1 MTKIYQFVG
10 ERMKNTDIKCWLKK
24 SLLIYALVL
33 TTTILICSNNSFAET
48 SKYRIFSYMTKMELM
63 PFGFV
68 KAPANGIFERR
79 GMVSFENGDV
89 GLYLARGTFTA
100 TPKGGTA
107 EGFSQIT
114 HSDGS
119 TVAQNYNLTFT
130 KSPDTNL
137 NTYTGTGKVVSGTGR
152 FEGIQ
157 GENTITGQNLTPYD
171 EDNKSE
177 SYFDVISN
185 YTLPSK

>member
-1 MTKIYQFVG
+1 M
-10 ERMKNTDIKCWLKK
+10 MKKDKKSWLKK
-24 SLLIYALVL
+24 SLIIYALVL
-33 TTTILICSNNSFAET
+33 TTTILISSNNSFAET
-48 SKYRIFSYMTKMELM
+48 SKYRIYSYISKMELM

-68 KAPANGIFERR
+68 KAPANGVFERR
-79 GMVSFENGDV
+79 GLVSFENGDV
-89 GLYLARGTFTA
+89 GLYLARGTFKA

-119 TVAQNYNLTFT
+119 TVVQNYNLSYT
-130 KSPDTNL
+130 KSPDTKL
-137 NTYTGTGKVVSGTGR
+137 NIYTGTGKVVSGTGR
-152 FEGIQ
+152 FEGIK
-157 GENTITGQNLTPYD
+157 GENSVNGQALAPYD
-171 EDNKSE
+171 KDNKAE

>member
-1 MTKIYQFVG
+1 MMKKDKKI
-10 ERMKNTDIKCWLKK
+10 WLKK
-24 SLLIYALVL
+24 SLIIYALVL
-33 TTTILICSNNSFAET
+33 TTTILISSNNSFAET
-48 SKYRIFSYMTKMELM
+48 SKYRIFSHMTKMEIM

-79 GMVSFENGDV
+79 GLVSFENGDV
-89 GLYLARGTFTA
+89 GIYLSRGTFKA

-119 TVAQNYNLTFT
+119 TTVSSFDLSFT

-157 GENTITGQNLTPYD
+157 GENTVTGQNLTPYD
-171 EDNKSE
+171 KDNKSE

>member
-1 MTKIYQFVG
+1 MINKSR
-10 ERMKNTDIKCWLKK
+10 ECRLKK
-24 SLLIYALVL
+24 GLIIFTLIL
-33 TTTILICSNNSFAET
+33 TSTIILSANNSFAET
-48 SKYRIFSYMTKMELM
+48 SKYRIISHMTKMEIM
-63 PFGFV
+63 PFGFM
-68 KAPANGIFERR
+68 KAPANGVFERR
-79 GMVSFENGDV
+79 GLVSFENGDV
-89 GLYLARGTFTA
+89 GIYLSRGTFKA

-119 TVAQNYNLTFT
+119 TIVSSFNLSFT
-130 KSPDTNL
+130 KSPDTKL

-157 GENTITGQNLTPYD
+157 GENTVTGKNLTPYD
-171 EDNKSE
+171 KDNKSE

>member
-1 MTKIYQFVG
+1 MTS
-10 ERMKNTDIKCWLKK
+10 KNRECWLNKG
-24 SLLIYALVL
+24 LIIFTLIL
-33 TTTILICSNNSFAET
+33 TSTIILFANNCFAET
-48 SKYRIFSYMTKMELM
+48 SKYRIFSHMTKMEIM
-63 PFGFV
+63 PFGFM

-79 GMVSFENGDV
+79 GLVSFENGDV
-89 GLYLARGTFTA
+89 GIYLSRGTFKA

-114 HSDGS
+114 HGDGS
-119 TVAQNYNLTFT
+119 TVVSSFNLSFT
-130 KSPDTNL
+130 KIPDTKL

-157 GENTITGQNLTPYD
+157 GENTVTGQNLTPYD

-177 SYFDVISN
+177 SYYDVISN

>member
-1 MTKIYQFVG
+1 MIYTGQK
-10 ERMKNTDIKCWLKK
+10 RMLKK
-24 SLLIYALVL
+24 GLIICALVL
-33 TTTILICSNNSFAET
+33 TNIIILTANNSFAET
-48 SKYRIFSYMTKMELM
+48 SKYRIFSHMTKMEIM
-63 PFGFV
+63 PFGYM

-79 GMVSFENGDV
+79 GLVSFENGDV
-89 GLYLARGTFTA
+89 GIYLSRGTFTA

-114 HSDGS
+114 HGDGS
-119 TVAQNYNLTFT
+119 TVVSSFNLNFT
-130 KSPDTNL
+130 KIPDTKL

-157 GENTITGQNLTPYD
+157 GENAVTGQNLTPYD
-171 EDNKSE
+171 EENKSE

>member
-1 MTKIYQFVG
+1 MINKSRECRF
-10 ERMKNTDIKCWLKK
+10 KK
-24 SLLIYALVL
+24 ALLVFTFIL
-33 TTTILICSNNSFAET
+33 TTFILLSANISFAET
-48 SKYRIFSYMTKMELM
+48 SKYRIFSYITKMEIM

-79 GMVSFENGDV
+79 GIVSIENGDV

-119 TVAQNYNLTFT
+119 SVVQNYNLTYT
-130 KSPDTNL
+130 KSPDTKL
-137 NTYTGTGKVVSGTGR
+137 NAYTGTGKVVSGTGR

-157 GENTITGQNLTPYD
+157 GENTITGQALAPYD
-171 EDNKSE
+171 KENKAE

>member
-1 MTKIYQFVG
+1 MIYMGQKH
-10 ERMKNTDIKCWLKK
+10 RLKK
-24 SLLIYALVL
+24 GMIICALVL
-33 TTTILICSNNSFAET
+33 TNIIILSANSSFSET
-48 SKYRIFSYMTKMELM
+48 SNYRIFSYITKMELM

-79 GMVSFENGDV
+79 GIVSFENGDV
-89 GLYLARGTFTA
+89 GLYLARGTFKA

-119 TVAQNYNLTFT
+119 TVVQNYNLTYT
-130 KSPDTNL
+130 KTPDTNL
-137 NTYTGTGKVVSGTGR
+137 NIYTGTGKVVSGTGR

-157 GENTITGQNLTPYD
+157 GENTVTGQALAPYD
-171 EDNKSE
+171 KENKAE

>member
-1 MTKIYQFVG
+1 
-10 ERMKNTDIKCWLKK
+10 
-24 SLLIYALVL
+24 
-33 TTTILICSNNSFAET
+33 
-48 SKYRIFSYMTKMELM
+48 MEIM
-63 PFGFV
+63 PFGFM

-79 GMVSFENGDV
+79 GLVSFENGDV
-89 GLYLARGTFTA
+89 GIYLSRGTFKA

-119 TVAQNYNLTFT
+119 TVVSSFNLSFT
-130 KSPDTNL
+130 KIPDTKL
-137 NTYTGTGKVVSGTGR
+137 NTYTGTGKVVNGTGR

-157 GENTITGQNLTPYD
+157 GENTVTGQNLTPYD

>member
-1 MTKIYQFVG
+1 MINKSR
-10 ERMKNTDIKCWLKK
+10 ECRLKK
-24 SLLIYALVL
+24 GLKIFTLIL
-33 TTTILICSNNSFAET
+33 TSTIILSANISFAET
-48 SKYRIFSYMTKMELM
+48 SKYRIFSHMTKMEVM
-63 PFGFV
+63 PFEFV
-68 KAPANGIFERR
+68 KSPANGIFERR
-79 GMVSFENGDV
+79 GLVSFENGDV
-89 GLYLARGTFTA
+89 GIYLARGTFKA

-119 TVAQNYNLTFT
+119 TTVSNFDLSYT
-130 KSPDTNL
+130 KSPDTKL

-157 GENTITGQNLTPYD
+157 GENTVTGQNLTPYD
-171 EDNKSE
+171 KDNKSE

>member
-1 MTKIYQFVG
+1 MINKSWECRF
-10 ERMKNTDIKCWLKK
+10 KK
-24 SLLIYALVL
+24 GLIVFTLIL
-33 TTTILICSNNSFAET
+33 TSTIILSANNSFAET
-48 SKYRIFSYMTKMELM
+48 SKYRIYSYITKMELM

-68 KAPANGIFERR
+68 KAPANGVFERR
-79 GMVSFENGDV
+79 GLVSFENGDV
-89 GLYLARGTFTA
+89 GLYLARGTFEA

-119 TVAQNYNLTFT
+119 TVVQNYNLTYT
-130 KSPDTNL
+130 KSSDTKL

-157 GENTITGQNLTPYD
+157 GENTITGQALAPYD
-171 EDNKSE
+171 KENKAE

>member
-1 MTKIYQFVG
+1 MI
-10 ERMKNTDIKCWLKK
+10 NK
-24 SLLIYALVL
+24 SRECRFNKGLIIFTLIL
-33 TTTILICSNNSFAET
+33 TSTIMLFANNSFAET
-48 SKYRIFSYMTKMELM
+48 SKYRVFSHMTKMEIM
-63 PFGFV
+63 PFGFM

-79 GMVSFENGDV
+79 GLVSFENGNV
-89 GLYLARGTFTA
+89 GIYLSRGTFKA

-119 TVAQNYNLTFT
+119 TVVQNYNISYT
-130 KSPDTNL
+130 KSPDTKL
-137 NTYTGTGKVVSGTGR
+137 NIYTGTGKVVSGTGR

-157 GENTITGQNLTPYD
+157 GENTVTGQNLTPYD

-177 SYFDVISN
+177 SYYDVISN

>member
-1 MTKIYQFVG
+1 MI
-10 ERMKNTDIKCWLKK
+10 NK
-24 SLLIYALVL
+24 SRECRFNKGLIIFTLIL
-33 TTTILICSNNSFAET
+33 TSTIMLSANNSFAET
-48 SKYRIFSYMTKMELM
+48 SKYRIFSYINKMELM

-79 GMVSFENGDV
+79 GIVSFENSDV
-89 GLYLARGTFTA
+89 GIYISKGTFKA

-119 TVAQNYNLTFT
+119 TVLSSFDLSYTT
-130 KSPDTNL
+130 TPDTKL

-152 FEGIQ
+152 YEGIQ
-157 GENTITGQNLTPYD
+157 GENTVTGQNLTPYD
-171 EDNKSE
+171 KDNKSDA
-177 SYFDVISN
+177 YFDVISN

>member
-1 MTKIYQFVG
+1 MTS
-10 ERMKNTDIKCWLKK
+10 KNRECWLNKG
-24 SLLIYALVL
+24 LIIFTLIL
-33 TTTILICSNNSFAET
+33 TSTIILFANNSFAEI
-48 SKYRIFSYMTKMELM
+48 SKYRIFSYITKMELI

-79 GMVSFENGDV
+79 GIVSFENGDV
-89 GLYLARGTFTA
+89 GLYLARGTFKA

-119 TVAQNYNLTFT
+119 TVVQNYNLTYT
-130 KSPDTNL
+130 KSSDTKL

-157 GENTITGQNLTPYD
+157 GENTITGQALAPYD
-171 EDNKSE
+171 KENQAE

>member
-1 MTKIYQFVG
+1 
-10 ERMKNTDIKCWLKK
+10 
-24 SLLIYALVL
+24 
-33 TTTILICSNNSFAET
+33 
-48 SKYRIFSYMTKMELM
+48 MEVM

-79 GMVSFENGDV
+79 GLVSFENGDV
-89 GLYLARGTFTA
+89 GIYLARGTFKA

-107 EGFSQIT
+107 KGFSQIT
-114 HSDGS
+114 LSDGS
-119 TVAQNYNLTFT
+119 TIVSNYDLSYT
-130 KSPDTNL
+130 KSPDTKL
-137 NTYTGTGKVVSGTGR
+137 NTYTGTGKAVSGTGR

-157 GENTITGQNLTPYD
+157 GENTVTGQNLTPYD
-171 EDNKSE
+171 KDNKSE